1 MLRARLGLT
10 CEMWGAMVRTESGRR
25 RRKTHGDAGDGH
37 VGLLEK
43 AGHDGFLAGGEDEE
57 GVTVG
62 SESRGAAGA
71 VNVSGGV
78 FGAVELEHPV
88 DVWKVEPAGG
98 NVGAEEDGAVVVGE

>member
-1 MLRARLGLT
+1 M
-10 CEMWGAMVRTESGRR
+10 
-25 RRKTHGDAGDGH
+25 
-37 VGLLEK
+37 
-43 AGHDGFLAGGEDEE
+43 
-57 GVTVG
+57 G